1 MTPDADTVKAETWS
15 IIEPLHG
22 WCTREKSDALVDLV
36 LTAHPRTCVEIG
48 VFGGRSLIAIGMALR
63 ALDEGGMAYGIDPW
77 RLEAALEGDV
87 GEENRDWWSNK
98 VDLDDVHR
106 SCMTAIWTAGLE
118 PHVTVIRAASQ
129 HVARLFPGK
138 SIDVIHCDGN
148 HSEASSL
155 RDVRTYVPL
164 LKDGG
169 YFLFDDSDWATT
181 QKAVRLLDAT
191 LHHTG
196 AVGSCLIYRRV

>member
-1 MTPDADTVKAETWS
+1 MTSNADTVKAATWTV
-15 IIEPLHG
+15 IEPLHG

-48 VFGGRSLIAIGMALR
+48 VFGGRSLIALGMALR

-87 GEENRDWWSNK
+87 GPENRDWWTGVN
-98 VDLDDVHR
+98 LDEIHR
-106 SCMTAIWTAGLE
+106 SCIAAVWATHLE
-118 PHVTVIRAASQ
+118 PWVTVIRAASQ
-129 HVARLFPGK
+129 HVAHLFVTG
-138 SIDVIHCDGN
+138 IDVLHVDGC

-155 RDVRTYVPL
+155 RDVSTYVPL
-164 LKDGG
+164 VRDGG
-169 YFLFDDSDWATT
+169 YVLFDDSDWATT

-191 LHHTG
+191 LHRTG